1 MNDEGVDSMSVEN
14 RLYVTLRELMSK
26 LPGSNLAELEHRV
39 TEMPGSHCWTEDS
52 PVRFDL
58 VSETKVRGKGGPSG
72 ARSMEIMAPTT
83 LGILRSLRSLK
94 KNPLQPK
101 TEAPPA
107 LVDELKDYLLGLGAS
122 SVGYTR
128 VPEHWIFQHQAIL
141 HANAIVLTMEMDK
154 RRIDTVP
161 SEEGQEVVL
170 ETYRDLGRIVN
181 KGASFLRK
189 RGYSAQA
196 GHPLGGQALYP
207 ALAQMAGLGW
217 LGATGLIIT
226 PEHGPRVRLAAIY
239 ASIEN
244 LPFNTE
250 NEHQWVE
257 EYCAICH
264 VCVHKCPAEAIM
276 TEPQRHENGQI
287 THVINE
293 RCFPH
298 FSDYYGCSVCI
309 AVCPF
314 NNAPCGKLKQ
324 HLVNSGE

>member
-1 MNDEGVDSMSVEN
+1 MNEKEEDSMSVEN
-14 RLYVTLRELMSK
+14 RLYMTARMLMSK
-26 LPGSNLAELEHRV
+26 FPGSNLAELEHQV
-39 TEMPGSHCWTEDS
+39 TEAPGAHCWTEDS
-52 PVRFDL
+52 PIRFDIMK
-58 VSETKVRGKGGPSG
+58 ETKERGKGGPSG
-72 ARSMEIMAPTT
+72 ARSIEIMAPTT
-83 LGILRSLRSLK
+83 LDVLKSLRSLNR
-94 KNPLQPK
+94 NPRRPK

-107 LVDELKDYLLGLGAS
+107 LVEELKEYLLGLGAS

-141 HANAIVLTMEMDK
+141 HTNAIVLTMEMDK

-170 ETYRDLGRIVN
+170 ETYHNLGHIVN
-181 KGASFLRK
+181 KGADFLRK

-207 ALAQMAGLGW
+207 PLAQMAGLGW
-217 LGATGLIIT
+217 LGAIGLIIT

-239 ASIEN
+239 TSIEN
-244 LPFNTE
+244 LPFSTG

-257 EYCAICH
+257 DYCAVCH
-264 VCVHKCPAEAIM
+264 VCVHKCPVEAIM
-276 TEPQRHENGQI
+276 SQPQRHENGQI
-287 THVINE
+287 TYVINE

-314 NNAPCGKLKQ
+314 NNAPYEKLKQ
-324 HLVNSGE
+324 HFVHSGA